1 MAISVCYTRD
11 VANMQARSSGA
22 ADLSRGAIALPWCAP
37 WCRNYRYII
46 ANTNCIPVRER
57 LAMARPR
64 GESKRTGTSPPR
76 AAIIQR
82 SRRVQCHKL
91 SVTHRP
97 TCRVLA
103 RPRRI
108 KNSRCNDRYFS
119 TGHRDRAYCLTETDW
134 RNGGASAGAAR
145 VISLDGQRGCKTD
158 KYYGRADCAYTST
171 RLPFSLHCY
180 RLPSTY
186 LKISGISVPSMRIII
201 SRRSL
206 FFFLVEMF
214 EILLTKTAAI
224 FRPVPCRGN
233 RFFNE
238 FIHGGSAGAV

>member
-1 MAISVCYTRD
+1 
-11 VANMQARSSGA
+11 
-22 ADLSRGAIALPWCAP
+22 
-37 WCRNYRYII
+37 
-46 ANTNCIPVRER
+46 
-57 LAMARPR
+57 MARPR

-206 FFFLVEMF
+206 FFFFLSRCLKYCLRRPQPFFGRCPVEVIGFSMSSS
-214 EILLTKTAAI
+214 TGVQPARSNYAA
-224 FRPVPCRGN
+224 PVQR
-233 RFFNE
+233 
-238 FIHGGSAGAV
+238 AGP